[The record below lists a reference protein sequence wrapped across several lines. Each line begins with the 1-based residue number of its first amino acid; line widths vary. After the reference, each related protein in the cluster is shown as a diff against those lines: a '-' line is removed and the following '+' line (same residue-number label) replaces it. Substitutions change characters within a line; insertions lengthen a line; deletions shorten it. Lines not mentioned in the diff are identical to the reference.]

1 MLPSFVKTLLELPA
15 LRLSLVAQV
24 SVLLFSQYVYKTN
37 AIDLDLN
44 SLGMSSTILYARK
57 REKDGLV
64 DLRSE

>member
-1 MLPSFVKTLLELPA
+1 MLPSFAKTLLELPA

-24 SVLLFSQYVYKTN
+24 SVLLFSQYVHKIN

-64 DLRSE
+64 DLLSE